1 MARYIGQ
8 RLMHLFPLILGM
20 TFISFFIIQLAPGD
34 YFTRLSMNPEIS
46 ANTLQSLRE
55 EFGLNKPAIVQYGLW
70 LKNLFRLNFGISFT
84 YHIPVLT
91 LLKGRLFNTL
101 FLSIFTL
108 LLTWLISIPLGIIAA
123 VFANRF
129 PDRLLSVFAFITIS
143 FPSFFLALLFLS
155 LSAQTGVFPLGGVT
169 SIYYPELSLF
179 GKFADRIWHLLLPA
193 MVLTICGFGGMFR
206 VMRGNFLENIRS
218 PYVTAL
224 RAKGLPE
231 KKVYFKHVLRNSINP
246 LITIF
251 GYELSGLLSGVALV
265 EIILSWP
272 GMGRLMLEAVM
283 TQDLYVVMASLF
295 FGGML
300 LILGN
305 LLADILLAFADP
317 RIRYD

>member
-1 MARYIGQ
+1 
-8 RLMHLFPLILGM
+8 MHLFPLILGM

-55 EFGLNKPAIVQYGLW
+55 EFGLDKPAIVQYGLW

-179 GKFADRIWHLLLPA
+179 GKFADRISHLLLPA

-231 KKVYFKHVLRNSINP
+231 RKVYFKHVLRNSINP